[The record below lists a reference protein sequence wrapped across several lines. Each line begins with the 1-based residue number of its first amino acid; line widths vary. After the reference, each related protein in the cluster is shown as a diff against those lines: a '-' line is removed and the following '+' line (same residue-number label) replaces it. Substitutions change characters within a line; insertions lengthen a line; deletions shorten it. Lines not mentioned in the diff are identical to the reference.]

1 MAKKENN
8 VADKTSKK
16 VIFWLSFVSFIF
28 FFPFIGV
35 FINEIKFAYICDL
48 YTLGLDRK
56 DFFSVWIA
64 LFGAIGIAIN
74 IYQNHR
80 RTTNQDKQLVNQNK
94 QLEKQ
99 AEQIQLQGTQLELQ
113 NKSQRDSRFSKG
125 VELLGNANESART
138 GAAYSLFF
146 LAKDYPEEFAKPVF
160 EILCSHVR
168 SITNT
173 EEYKRNNNERPS
185 NEIQSILDLL
195 FRDDQS
201 KLIFNGLKANLAYSY
216 LNRAKLSEANL
227 SEANLFQS
235 NLSRA
240 NLTKVNLFQ
249 SNLSVTNLSGADL
262 SGSDLSDARS
272 FKANLSGTDLSGANL
287 SKTILFQAN
296 LSEANLSEANLFQ
309 ANLSN
314 ASLSESYLSGASLFK
329 VILSGAILSNAN
341 LFKTNLSE
349 ADLSEADLSKAYLS
363 EANLSNANLLNTNLT
378 EANLSRA
385 DLSGAYLIKVKIDNT
400 TFSVETILDGVD
412 ISQIDLNKIE
422 GKINPKYLPNPDNET
437 NADSQ

>member
-28 FFPFIGV
+28 FFPFIGI
-35 FINEIKFAYICDL
+35 FINEITSAYFCNI

-56 DFFSVWIA
+56 DFFNVWIA

-80 RTTNQDKQLVNQNK
+80 RTTNQDIQLVNQNIQLEKQDK

-113 NKSQRDSRFSKG
+113 SKSQRDSRFSKG

-160 EILCSHVR
+160 EILCSHIR
-168 SITNT
+168 NITTT
-173 EEYKRNNNERPS
+173 EEYKKKNNERPS

-195 FRDDQS
+195 FKNDESRP
-201 KLIFNGLKANLAYSY
+201 IFDGLKANLAYSY
-216 LNRAKLSEANL
+216 LYGADLSEADLSEANL
-227 SEANLFQS
+227 SSANLLKVILLNANLYRADLSEAYLSEAYLFGANASEANLSGTDSSKSFLNGA

-240 NLTKVNLFQ
+240 NFLGSIPLELSPLKA
-249 SNLSVTNLSGADL
+249 NLSRAYLMNTDLSGANLSGADL
-262 SGSDLSDARS
+262 SG
-272 FKANLSGTDLSGANL
+272 
-287 SKTILFQAN
+287 
-296 LSEANLSEANLFQ
+296 
-309 ANLSN
+309 
-314 ASLSESYLSGASLFK
+314 
-329 VILSGAILSNAN
+329 VI
-341 LFKTNLSE
+341 
-349 ADLSEADLSKAYLS
+349 
-363 EANLSNANLLNTNLT
+363 
-378 EANLSRA
+378 
-385 DLSGAYLIKVKIDNT
+385 IDNT

-412 ISQIDLNKIE
+412 ISQIGLNKIK
-422 GKINPKYLPNPDNET
+422 GKINPKYLPNPENKT

>member
-16 VIFWLSFVSFIF
+16 IIIWLSFVSVIF

-56 DFFSVWIA
+56 DFFTVWIA

-80 RTTNQDKQLVNQNK
+80 RTTNQDKQLVNQNI

-99 AEQIQLQGTQLELQ
+99 AEQIQLQGIQIELQ
-113 NKSQRDSRFSKG
+113 SKSQRDSRFSKG

-138 GAAYSLFF
+138 GAAYSLYF

-168 SITNT
+168 TITNT
-173 EEYKRNNNERPS
+173 EEYKKNNNKRPS

-201 KLIFNGLKANLAYSY
+201 KLIFDGLTADLKYSNLIGANLA
-216 LNRAKLSEANL
+216 KANL
-227 SEANLFQS
+227 SEANL
-235 NLSRA
+235 
-240 NLTKVNLFQ
+240 TK
-249 SNLSVTNLSGADL
+249 T
-262 SGSDLSDARS
+262 
-272 FKANLSGTDLSGANL
+272 
-287 SKTILFQAN
+287 N
-296 LSEANLSEANLFQ
+296 LSEANLIEAKMSEAFLVEANLLE
-309 ANLSN
+309 A
-314 ASLSESYLSGASLFK
+314 YL
-329 VILSGAILSNAN
+329 I
-341 LFKTNLSE
+341 E
-349 ADLSEADLSKAYLS
+349 ADLSEAGLSYANLKLAKLSYANLAGARLIETDLSEASLS
-363 EANLSNANLLNTNLT
+363 YANLSNANLSKAKLVDTNFSD
-378 EANLSRA
+378 ANLSNAKFA
-385 DLSGAYLIKVKIDNT
+385 DTDFSKVYC
-400 TFSVETILDGVD
+400 SERTILDGVD
-412 ISQIDLNKIE
+412 VSYIDLKRIMGE
-422 GKINPKYLPNPDNET
+422 SVLDI
-437 NADSQ
+437 